1 MYRTGRTL
9 LISSSLDSEMV
20 TLLLAHL
27 EERGFAG
34 TVDTTSH
41 ERSGMVISMPRDTFT
56 DQALDNLI
64 RLAESKSKTGQI
76 ENIIIPMPSLEKALR
91 ALEVYSIN

>member
-1 MYRTGRTL
+1 
-9 LISSSLDSEMV
+9 
-20 TLLLAHL
+20 
-27 EERGFAG
+27 
-34 TVDTTSH
+34 
-41 ERSGMVISMPRDTFT
+41 MVISMPRDTFT